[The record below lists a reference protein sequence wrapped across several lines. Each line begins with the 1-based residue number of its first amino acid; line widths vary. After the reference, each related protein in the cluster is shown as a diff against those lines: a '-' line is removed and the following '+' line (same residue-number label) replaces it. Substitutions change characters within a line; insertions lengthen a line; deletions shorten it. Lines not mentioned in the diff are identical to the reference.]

1 MKLIFMVE
9 IPDKKGLEE
18 EALTNSILLL
28 HSKPG

>member
-9 IPDKKGLEE
+9 IQDKKGLEE
-18 EALTNSILLL
+18 EALSNSILL